1 MTKEER
7 IMADVTKEEHLMA
20 EERRASDFRIA
31 SARKIEEHL
40 SSARKWLRAA
50 IILWIV
56 AVLANVLSIIL
67 RVSK

>member
-1 MTKEER
+1 
-7 IMADVTKEEHLMA
+7 MADVTKEEHLMA